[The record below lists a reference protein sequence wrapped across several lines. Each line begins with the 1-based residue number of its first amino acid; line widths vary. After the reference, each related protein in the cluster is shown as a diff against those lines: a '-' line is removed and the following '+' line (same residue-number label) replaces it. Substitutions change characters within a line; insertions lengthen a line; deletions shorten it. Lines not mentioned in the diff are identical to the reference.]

1 MFCSNYVI
9 VTQPGAPH
17 ECIIMVQCD
26 EVTFS
31 ELNKFQE
38 IPGRFTRKMI
48 DDNDRY
54 LQRNVLRH
62 CSMQCM
68 AGWPQN
74 CICANDA
81 KGWVS
86 IVKPNLN
93 SFNAEPSMIDYK
105 IPWCTQHQKEI
116 RQYAE
121 NYISLYG
128 RNNYWSPIHTMQN
141 YCPEVY
147 HRKINA

>member
-1 MFCSNYVI
+1 MFCPNYII
-9 VTQPGAPH
+9 VTQPGAPY
-17 ECIIMVQCD
+17 ECIIMVRCNK
-26 EVTFS
+26 VTYS

-48 DDNDRY
+48 DDNDRF
-54 LQRNVLRH
+54 LQRNVFKAS
-62 CSMQCM
+62 SMQCM

-74 CICANDA
+74 CVCANDA

-86 IVKPNLN
+86 IVEPKQNA
-93 SFNAEPSMIDYK
+93 FNAEPSMFDYK

-116 RQYAE
+116 RQSAE
-121 NYISLYG
+121 SYIALYG
-128 RNNYWSPIHTMQN
+128 QNKYWSPIHIMHN

-147 HRKINA
+147 HRQIT